1 MHQRNITHGPRK
13 GNKQFLKVKN
23 SFWVYGFE
31 IYKKLKNGVMGRQVS
46 EYPTPPVV
54 LEGGVAFYELPA
66 DLPPSTMYTP
76 PVQKLLSS
84 LARNSIN
91 FATSSGSPY
100 RWRGMRA
107 S

>member
-1 MHQRNITHGPRK
+1 MPRSPRVPK
-13 GNKQFLKVKN
+13 SEKFLWG
-23 SFWVYGFE
+23 FCGWVLESRGVGFRG
-31 IYKKLKNGVMGRQVS
+31 YSPTTLQV
-46 EYPTPPVV
+46 PHPHVV

-91 FATSSGSPY
+91 FATSSGSP
-100 RWRGMRA
+100 
-107 S
+107 

>member
-1 MHQRNITHGPRK
+1 MVLRSN
-13 GNKQFLKVKN
+13 
-23 SFWVYGFE
+23 GFE

-46 EYPTPPVV
+46 EYPTPHVV

-91 FATSSGSPY
+91 FATSSGSP
-100 RWRGMRA
+100 
-107 S
+107 